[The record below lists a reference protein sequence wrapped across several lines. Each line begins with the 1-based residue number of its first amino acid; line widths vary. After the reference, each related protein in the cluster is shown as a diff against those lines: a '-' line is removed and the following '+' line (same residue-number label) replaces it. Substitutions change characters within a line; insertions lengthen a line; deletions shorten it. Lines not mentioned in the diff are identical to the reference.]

1 MQQLG
6 HRQLYHLPRAQVVRL
21 LSSPTRPNAT
31 ECDRMRVDTSELA
44 RVRSNVA
51 ERFRMRLRLIPT
63 WPNVTEGARACPDV
77 SECAG
82 PRGAPELL
90 HGPQL
95 RERRPLRHLAEQ
107 LQLDAELEV
116 SLPHLRDSPRMQTR
130 PGSAG
135 LLRWR

>member
-1 MQQLG
+1 M
-6 HRQLYHLPRAQVVRL
+6 
-21 LSSPTRPNAT
+21 
-31 ECDRMRVDTSELA
+31 

-51 ERFRMRLRLIPT
+51 QTFPDAALTDSDVAERDRRCS
-63 WPNVTEGARACPDV
+63 GACPDV

-107 LQLDAELEV
+107 LQLDVELEV

-130 PGSAG
+130 PGSTG
-135 LLRWR
+135 LLR